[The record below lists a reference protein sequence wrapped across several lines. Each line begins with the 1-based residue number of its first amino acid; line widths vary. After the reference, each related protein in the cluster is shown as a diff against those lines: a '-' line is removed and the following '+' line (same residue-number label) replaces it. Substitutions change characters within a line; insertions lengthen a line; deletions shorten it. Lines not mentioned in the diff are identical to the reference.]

1 MSKQFRREQV
11 QMTAKMMSQLAENPA
26 PTLGLD
32 LDGVLDESPIFFRL
46 LTAVWPGKV
55 IIITFREDR
64 AKAKADLAKI
74 GVRYDELVLV
84 DRLDG
89 KAEVIMQMGISV
101 YIDDQPEALRD
112 IPPTVSVMLF
122 RNPGNYDNDDNR
134 WVLSG
139 KTGKLI

>member
-1 MSKQFRREQV
+1 
-11 QMTAKMMSQLAENPA
+11 MTAKMMSQLAENPA